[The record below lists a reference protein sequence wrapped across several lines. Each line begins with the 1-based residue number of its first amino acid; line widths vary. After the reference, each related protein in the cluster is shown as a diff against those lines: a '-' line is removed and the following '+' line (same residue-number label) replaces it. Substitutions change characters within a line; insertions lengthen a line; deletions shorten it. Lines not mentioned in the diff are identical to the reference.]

1 MTRTE
6 AERRAEEQRLSLLAL
21 RDALNASGLST
32 EDYAKHILLR
42 EGRTVRRWLKAESPI
57 PHVVCQW
64 LLDGKWKYTTEGR

>member
-21 RDALNASGLST
+21 REAVKSSGLST

-57 PHVVCQW
+57 PQVVCQW
-64 LLDGKWKYTTEGR
+64 LLDGKWKYKEGR

>member
-6 AERRAEEQRLSLLAL
+6 AERRAEEQRLSLVAL
-21 RDALNASGLST
+21 RDALQSSGLST

-42 EGRTVRRWLKAESPI
+42 EGRTVRRWLADESPI

-64 LLDGKWKYTTEGR
+64 LLDGKWKYKEGR